1 MKIKFL
7 YLFLFAVVIRTFA
20 QDGPSSYYKNN
31 PTLGKKVT
39 GFVVDGNPNEW
50 KEDMLIV
57 QGVANDDARTF
68 RGPHEAPVYD
78 LYQLYAA
85 WDEENLYLMWQI
97 VNVTDVVSPEQ
108 GYPNSDNGKPW
119 NGDIPFQLIFDID
132 SSTGSNGMIDGKT
145 IEGHKDSHI
154 WGIYNLF
161 DNNIADKILMFS
173 SKPKVGNPGIFSL
186 NANGKFD
193 YTAVKLFKDFG
204 ITYAWGDYSTPSK
217 IFGINKD
224 QHRGLK
230 VVDLEDESQYVD
242 FNTKNHK
249 KTFDTIYEMK
259 IPFVALGIDASYL
272 ENTGIGVMLVSTFG
286 QSAINSLP
294 YDVATTDNAEKEYSS
309 DASTSKEKEDVDKFS
324 SNFAR
329 IGKESGVTIIRPKLV
344 LNPLGGTYI
353 GGTEVTATVSGDN
366 PPFKV
371 YYTLDGTK
379 PTKSST
385 AINSG
390 DKILIP
396 SKNTTLK
403 AFAVDSKDI
412 ESFISTQSYI
422 TEEPPK
428 PDGIKIGFKNTNNWD
443 EVYIYAWQDTKA
455 DILGAWPGIKMNDL
469 ANNWK
474 EFTFLQSVDKVHIV
488 INNNNKGL
496 KTLDLKNIIVSTCF
510 DATSKEIVCE
520 NLSTEQSNSI
530 NSKVELFPNPVTNG
544 WIYILSNQNVFKT
557 LIHSVNGSLIN
568 SVEHTKEID
577 VRNLS
582 KGVYYVTLILE
593 DGSKIY
599 KKINIK

>member
-1 MKIKFL
+1 MKYNFL
-7 YLFLFAVVIRTFA
+7 YLFLLFVVVKTFS

-57 QGVANDDARTF
+57 QGVANDDSRTF

-97 VNVTDVVSPEQ
+97 VNVSDVVSPEQ

-119 NGDIPFQLIFDID
+119 NGDIPFQLVFDVD
-132 SSTGSNGMIDGKT
+132 SSAGSNGMIDGKT

-154 WGIYNLF
+154 WGIYNLYE
-161 DNNIADKILMFS
+161 NNIADKILMFS

-204 ITYAWGDYSTPSK
+204 ITYAWGDYSVPSK

-230 VVDLEDESQYVD
+230 VSDLEDETQYVD

-259 IPFVALGIDASYL
+259 IPFTALGVDASYI
-272 ENTGIGVMLVSTFG
+272 ENTGIGVMLVATFG
-286 QSAINSLP
+286 QSGINSLP

-329 IGKESGVTIIRPKLV
+329 IGKESGVIIIRPKLTI
-344 LNPLGGTYI
+344 NPIGGTYI
-353 GGTEVTATVSGDN
+353 GGTEVTATATGDN
-366 PPFKV
+366 PPFKI

-385 AINSG
+385 VINSG
-390 DKILIP
+390 DKITIP

-403 AFAVDSKDI
+403 AFAVDNKEV
-412 ESFISTQSYI
+412 ESFISTQNYI
-422 TEEPPK
+422 TEEPPI
-428 PDGIKIGFKNTNNWD
+428 PDGIKIGFKNTNNWE
-443 EVYIYAWQDTKA
+443 EVYIYAWQDTKP
-455 DILGAWPGIKMNDL
+455 DILGAWPGVKMNDL
-469 ANNWK
+469 INNWK
-474 EFTFLQSVDKVHIV
+474 EFTFLKTVDKVNIV

-496 KTLDLKNIIVSTCF
+496 KTLDLKNITTNTCF
-510 DATSKEIVCE
+510 DATSNVILCE
-520 NLSTEQSNSI
+520 NLTTKEEESL
-530 NSKVELFPNPVTNG
+530 NSKIKLFPNPVFNEM
-544 WIYILSNQNVFKT
+544 IYVLSNQNISKIYVYSVSGNLVKT
-557 LIHSVNGSLIN
+557 FEN
-568 SVEHTKEID
+568 TKELD
-577 VRNLS
+577 VKNLP
-582 KGVYYVTLILE
+582 KGVYFITLILE
-593 DGSKIY
+593 NGSNVDEKI
-599 KKINIK
+599 IIK